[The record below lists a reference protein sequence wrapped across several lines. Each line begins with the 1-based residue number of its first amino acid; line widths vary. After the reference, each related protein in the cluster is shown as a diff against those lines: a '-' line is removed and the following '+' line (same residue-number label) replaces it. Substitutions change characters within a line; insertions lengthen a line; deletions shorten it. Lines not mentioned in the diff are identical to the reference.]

1 MTEGLHA
8 SCIMFENRGAYVYKG
23 MSKKYF
29 QKQRGN
35 FGFQLLKLNKGVI
48 SFYYIVTEPWLNN
61 RLFISKI
68 SLFNIWL
75 IYLLGWI

>member
-48 SFYYIVTEPWLNN
+48 SFYYIVTEP
-61 RLFISKI
+61 
-68 SLFNIWL
+68 
-75 IYLLGWI
+75 